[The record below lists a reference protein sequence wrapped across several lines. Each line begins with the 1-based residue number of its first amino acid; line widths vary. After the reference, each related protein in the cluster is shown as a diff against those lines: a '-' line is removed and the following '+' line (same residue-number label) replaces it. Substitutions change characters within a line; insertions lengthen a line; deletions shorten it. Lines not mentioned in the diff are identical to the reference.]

1 MKPDARDGQ
10 ILQHIIEYCHQ
21 INDTI
26 RTFGRREVKFTG
38 NHIYRS
44 AVSMDI
50 MQIGELCKHLSQ
62 DCRNEYDEINWK
74 DIAGMRDHFAHGYQ
88 SMDWRVI
95 WETAIN
101 DIPKLLQSCTKILQE
116 WNLPIPQENEITE
129 DRGIV
134 R

>member
-21 INDTI
+21 INDAI
-26 RTFGRREVKFTG
+26 RTFGRREAQFTG

-88 SMDWRVI
+88 SMDWGVI

-101 DIPKLLQSCTKILQE
+101 DIPSCC
-116 WNLPIPQENEITE
+116 NH
-129 DRGIV
+129 V
-134 R
+134 RKFCKSGVFRFPKNMK